1 MPGRKATIIASSAAG
16 PTDNHVK
23 RAYKP
28 SRRPSR
34 RAPTGP
40 QDASTKLQIPP
51 TKVDQPAMPAYRTEG
66 NKENATSAQ
75 KNVSK
80 SKKKKYPKKQGL
92 VSPAAKN

>member
-1 MPGRKATIIASSAAG
+1 
-16 PTDNHVK
+16 
-23 RAYKP
+23 
-28 SRRPSR
+28 
-34 RAPTGP
+34 
-40 QDASTKLQIPP
+40 
-51 TKVDQPAMPAYRTEG
+51 MPAYRTEG